1 MRFLETCLMAAGL
14 LVPVTWPG
22 SAAGQRA
29 GLVTVEG
36 VLSPTVFATGY
47 ARAEGGVAREVVL
60 VVLWRG
66 KPGWTEGPIH
76 GTSVPFDASPSELRT
91 ARRDLLEAGYR
102 IGPVNL
108 TLSFNPASRSIRVQD
123 QEVNLGEDNVVLVD
137 SVDAARSFR
146 VVGTLRIDPAVVPE
160 TDLTRAGGER
170 PSLDLARLIGRS
182 GALKDFL
189 AGVVRR

>member
-1 MRFLETCLMAAGL
+1 MRSLETCLMAAGL

-66 KPGWTEGPIH
+66 KPG
-76 GTSVPFDASPSELRT
+76 
-91 ARRDLLEAGYR
+91 
-102 IGPVNL
+102 
-108 TLSFNPASRSIRVQD
+108 
-123 QEVNLGEDNVVLVD
+123 
-137 SVDAARSFR
+137 
-146 VVGTLRIDPAVVPE
+146 
-160 TDLTRAGGER
+160 
-170 PSLDLARLIGRS
+170 
-182 GALKDFL
+182 
-189 AGVVRR
+189 